1 MNRRT
6 IQNTF
11 FQILLTKLLF
21 ILLGVDFLN
30 FVPLKVHSFAAEH
43 VTCQDCEEDDERAVK
58 EWHGHKNRPIMPVSK
73 NT

>member
-58 EWHGHKNRPIMPVSK
+58 E
-73 NT
+73 

>member
-30 FVPLKVHSFAAEH
+30 FVPLKVHSFVAEH
-43 VTCQDCEEDDERAVK
+43 VTCQDYEEDDERAVK
-58 EWHGHKNRPIMPVSK
+58 E
-73 NT
+73 